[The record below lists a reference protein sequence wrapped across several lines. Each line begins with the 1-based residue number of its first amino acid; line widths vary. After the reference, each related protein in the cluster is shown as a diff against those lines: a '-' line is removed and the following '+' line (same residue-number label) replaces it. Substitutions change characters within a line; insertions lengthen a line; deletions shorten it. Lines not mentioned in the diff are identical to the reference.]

1 MPNFVSEIL
10 LTELRNELKSMGSCL
25 IVSFDKLT
33 VADAEE
39 VRRKFRSEGLRY
51 RVVKNSLAVR
61 AFRELNLELT
71 PSLQGKCGVVLAPEE
86 RAIAA
91 AKLVRELMAKRKG
104 EAPLVVT
111 GGVIE
116 GQAITGPAART
127 IADMPDKHTVRTQLA
142 IAVSAPARSLAT
154 CVQAVASGLARCIQA
169 RIYKQGPEAGTAAA
183 G

>member
-10 LTELRNELKSMGSCL
+10 LTELRNELKAMGSCL

-61 AFRELNLELT
+61 AFRELNLDLAA
-71 PSLQGKCGVVLAPEE
+71 SFQGKCGVVLAPEE

-104 EAPLVVT
+104 DPPLVVT

-116 GQAITGPAART
+116 GQPITGTAARG
-127 IADMPDKHTVRTQLA
+127 IADMPDKQTVRTQLA
-142 IAVSAPARSLAT
+142 IAVAGPARSLAT
-154 CVQAVASGLARCIQA
+154 CVQALASGLARCIQA
-169 RIYKQGPEAGTAAA
+169 RIDKQGAQAQANAA